1 MSQSL
6 DQIDRQLTEIDFLL
20 NKTEWTEQDETRYGK
35 KADLKVL
42 RLELWIERST
52 CLDKTKKPTING
64 FLKNL
69 LLTDEKYMKDPML
82 SERPPMIANLFTTQY
97 IQINL
102 KYLISAGLDHHDLQN
117 DPILYCRDEV
127 KKLFTCLSERVIQD
141 HKTLWI
147 LGAPGVGKSLA
158 TLAFIASLDQDKWLI
173 TWIHISEYSTRMK
186 CVRYSGETQIE
197 FYLEYE
203 DLDNFL
209 DRSTQDNH
217 IIVVDGFLPKN
228 EAGHSIESR
237 FNGWIHDQ
245 QNSRYLIFVCCMT
258 IRYKAKIHEDEAYG
272 IEEHFMFSWKLT
284 DFQEAVSDDK
294 FLSQVSSY
302 LDALPAKSEIS
313 NQLAEKFLSTGG
325 SVRYMFQL
333 PTERVKKCITKIVS
347 EILWDEVSIPI
358 RRFDKIC
365 DIYDDFNHRKQRLVS
380 PFASNLMAVMSQPAH
395 WDRVEF
401 MLQLLGGE
409 PARDLIHEISC
420 FTDLRT
426 GILRL
431 GEESGEKRSF
441 RAVKFALIDMK
452 DKDDVEISDGSWYK
466 PIYGNFVNAFRMN
479 QSTSALEILQTAIK
493 DNHTCNLNEIRIFID
508 QLSSRLPGK
517 VVNNVRIYCLVR
529 SDFVER
535 FKLTIEGSL
544 GFPGLTK
551 GEEVNNIKV
560 IGTSRS
566 KVV

>member
-1 MSQSL
+1 
-6 DQIDRQLTEIDFLL
+6 
-20 NKTEWTEQDETRYGK
+20 
-35 KADLKVL
+35 
-42 RLELWIERST
+42 
-52 CLDKTKKPTING
+52 
-64 FLKNL
+64 
-69 LLTDEKYMKDPML
+69 
-82 SERPPMIANLFTTQY
+82 
-97 IQINL
+97 
-102 KYLISAGLDHHDLQN
+102 
-117 DPILYCRDEV
+117 
-127 KKLFTCLSERVIQD
+127 
-141 HKTLWI
+141 
-147 LGAPGVGKSLA
+147 
-158 TLAFIASLDQDKWLI
+158 
-173 TWIHISEYSTRMK
+173 MK
-186 CVRYSGETQIE
+186 CVRYSGESQIE

-203 DLDNFL
+203 DLEDFL
-209 DRSTQDNH
+209 DRSTQDDH

-228 EAGHSIESR
+228 EAGHSIESK

-272 IEEHFMFSWKLT
+272 IEEHFMFSWKFT
-284 DFQEAVSDDK
+284 DFQEAVSDEK
-294 FLSQVSSY
+294 FLSQVSPY
-302 LDALPAKSEIS
+302 LDALPANSEIS
-313 NQLAEKFLSTGG
+313 NQLTEKFRSTGG

-333 PTERVKKCITKIVS
+333 PTERVKKCVTKIVS
-347 EILWDEVSIPI
+347 EILLDEQSIPI

-409 PARDLIHEISC
+409 PAQDLIHEISC

-431 GEESGEKRSF
+431 GEESVDKRSLP
-441 RAVKFALIDMK
+441 AVRFKLIDMK
-452 DKDDVEISDGSWYK
+452 EDYDIEISDGTWYK
-466 PIYGNFVNAFRMN
+466 PIKENFANAFRMN
-479 QSTSALEILQTAIK
+479 QSTSALEILQTSIK
-493 DNHTCNLNEIRIFID
+493 DNHTCKLTEIGRFID

-517 VVNNVRIYCLVR
+517 VVKQVQIYCLVR

-544 GFPGLTK
+544 GFPGWTK

-560 IGTSRS
+560 SGTSRS